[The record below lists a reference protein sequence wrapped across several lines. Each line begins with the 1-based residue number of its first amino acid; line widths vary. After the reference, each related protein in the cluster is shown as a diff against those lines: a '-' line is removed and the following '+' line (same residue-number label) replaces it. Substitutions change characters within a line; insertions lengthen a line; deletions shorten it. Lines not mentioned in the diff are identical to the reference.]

1 MYEASLTTSHFPAQ
15 TDVEIREIT
24 IGELLREIA
33 HERPNAE
40 ALVEV
45 RQDGEVCR
53 RWTYGELLAEAENL
67 ALSLS
72 TRF

>member
-1 MYEASLTTSHFPAQ
+1 MYNANLTTSHFPAQ
-15 TDVEIREIT
+15 TDVDIREAT

-45 RQDGEVCR
+45 RQDGESLPPD
-53 RWTYGELLAEAENL
+53 GHMAKLLVRN
-67 ALSLS
+67 
-72 TRF
+72 